1 MLAYGERDHEL
12 VSMMEITKRKVKLKI
27 KTPVVVIVN
36 IYTCS
41 GASDMLT
48 KLIK

>member
-27 KTPVVVIVN
+27 KTPVYIKLKA
-36 IYTCS
+36 C
-41 GASDMLT
+41 ASDMLT

>member
-12 VSMMEITKRKVKLKI
+12 VSMMEVTKRKVKLKI

-41 GASDMLT
+41 SQRVPLT
-48 KLIK
+48 C

>member
-36 IYTCS
+36 IYKAHSVC
-41 GASDMLT
+41 L
-48 KLIK
+48 

>member
-36 IYTCS
+36 ISSSQRVPLTC
-41 GASDMLT
+41 
-48 KLIK
+48 